1 MRVSFF
7 VFGYLRFTSSIGE
20 DGMFLTLPDSGV
32 HKIRDLLPTFNIL
45 EEEIER
51 ITINGEKARM
61 DQRVNNSD
69 KVELYPKGYGK
80 KALSRSSLEPIKLR
94 KAPKEGKS

>member
-7 VFGYLRFTSSIGE
+7 AHGYLRFTSSISE

-45 EEEIER
+45 EEEVER
-51 ITINGEKARM
+51 ININGEKARM
-61 DQRVNNSD
+61 DKRVANSD
-69 KVELYPKGYGK
+69 RVDFYPKGYGK
-80 KALSRSSLEPIKLR
+80 KTISRSSLEPIKLR
-94 KAPKEGKS
+94 KAPKEGKP